1 MSALREAIVAAG
13 PFGLAAGGLAIG
25 LAFGALVA
33 ATNFC
38 TMGGLSDWRTLGDT
52 RRLKAWILAIA
63 VSIAGTQLLA
73 AAGVTE
79 LSKAMYLAPSLNWL
93 GTLVGGFLFGVG
105 MVYAGGCASRN
116 LARVGGGDLRSLV
129 TLLLI
134 GLFAYMTIGGL
145 LGPVRNA
152 VERATSIDLTSVGIA
167 TQGLDSMVG
176 RIALGAAP
184 SHPGLLVGLLIAGI
198 VTIYCFGD
206 PEFRGSGRNVAAGLG
221 IGLLVTAGW
230 ALTGLAFDE
239 LADKP
244 VAPISLTFVRP
255 TGDTMEWLG
264 RFTALGLPG
273 FGVASVI
280 GAILGAFLVAVSK
293 GSFKIQTFADTGDT
307 LRNMGGAA
315 LMGIGGVTAGGCTVG
330 QGITGLSTLAAG
342 SVLALAGIVAGGRY
356 GLARLER
363 ALEG

>member
-1 MSALREAIVAAG
+1 MSALRDAITAAG
-13 PFGLAAGGLAIG
+13 PTGLAVGGLAIG

-52 RRLKAWILAIA
+52 RRLKAWLLAIA
-63 VSIAGTQLLA
+63 VSIAGTQALA
-73 AAGVTE
+73 AAGVVE
-79 LSKAMYLAPSLNWL
+79 LPKSMYLAPSLNWL
-93 GTLVGGFLFGVG
+93 GTLAGGFLFGVG

-145 LGPVRNA
+145 LGPLRSGLEQLTA
-152 VERATSIDLTSVGIA
+152 LDLAGRGIA
-167 TQGLDSMVG
+167 TQGLGDVLA
-176 RIALGAAP
+176 RILPVAPATAAIGLGLVAGLGLAA
-184 SHPGLLVGLLIAGI
+184 
-198 VTIYCFGD
+198 YCLAD
-206 PEFRGSGRNVAAGLG
+206 ADFRASPKNVAAGLG

-264 RFTALGLPG
+264 RYTALGLPG

-280 GAILGAFLVAVSK
+280 GAVLGAFLVAVAN
-293 GSFKIQTFADTGDT
+293 GSFKIQTFAGAEDTW
-307 LRNMGGAA
+307 RNMGGAA
-315 LMGIGGVTAGGCTVG
+315 LMGIGGVIAGGCTVG

-342 SVLALAGIVAGGRY
+342 SLLALAGIVAGGRY
-356 GLARLER
+356 GLARLES
-363 ALEG
+363 ALEA

>member
-1 MSALREAIVAAG
+1 MSALREAIAAAG
-13 PFGLAAGGLAIG
+13 PLGLAAGGLTIG

-38 TMGGLSDWRTLGDT
+38 TMGGLADWRTLGDT
-52 RRLKAWILAIA
+52 RRLKAWLLAIA
-63 VSIAGTQLLA
+63 VSIAGTQALA
-73 AAGVTE
+73 AAGTTE
-79 LSKAMYLAPSLNWL
+79 LSRSMYLAPSLNWL
-93 GTLVGGFLFGVG
+93 GALLGGGLFGIG

-145 LGPVRNA
+145 LGPVRSA
-152 VERATSIDLTSVGIA
+152 LERATSLDLAAGAIA
-167 TQGLDSMVG
+167 SQGLGDLLARVLPVAPG
-176 RIALGAAP
+176 PAALGL
-184 SHPGLLVGLLIAGI
+184 GLIAALALAA
-198 VTIYCFGD
+198 YCFAD
-206 PEFRGSGRNVAAGLG
+206 VEFRASRANVAAGLG

-239 LADKP
+239 LSDQP
-244 VAPISLTFVRP
+244 TAPISLTFIRP

-264 RFTALGLPG
+264 RFTALGIPG

-280 GAILGAFLVAVSK
+280 GAILGAFLVAIAK
-293 GSFKIQTFADTGDT
+293 GTFKIQTFAGADDT

-342 SVLALAGIVAGGRY
+342 SLLALAGIIIGGLF

-363 ALEG
+363 ALAD

>member
-13 PFGLAAGGLAIG
+13 PLGLAAGGLAIG

-52 RRLKAWILAIA
+52 RRLRAWMLAIA
-63 VSIAGTQLLA
+63 VSIAGAQVLA
-73 AAGVTE
+73 ATGVTE
-79 LSKAMYLAPSLNWL
+79 LSRAMYLAPSLNWL
-93 GTLVGGFLFGVG
+93 GALVGGFLFGIG

-152 VERATSIDLTSVGIA
+152 VERATSLDLAAAGTA
-167 TQGLDSMVG
+167 TQGLGDLLARVAPVAPG
-176 RIALGAAP
+176 TAALALGVIAAL
-184 SHPGLLVGLLIAGI
+184 GLAAF
-198 VTIYCFGD
+198 CFAD
-206 PEFRGSGRNVAAGLG
+206 ADFRASPKNIAAGLG

-280 GAILGAFLVAVSK
+280 GAILGAFLVAVAN

-342 SVLALAGIVAGGRY
+342 SVLALAGIVVGGRY

>member
-1 MSALREAIVAAG
+1 MSALREAIVATG
-13 PFGLAAGGLAIG
+13 PFGLTAGGLAIG

-52 RRLKAWILAIA
+52 RRLRAWILAIA
-63 VSIAGTQLLA
+63 VSIAGTQALA
-73 AAGVTE
+73 AVGVTE
-79 LSKAMYLAPSLNWL
+79 LARAMYLAPSLNWL
-93 GTLVGGFLFGVG
+93 GSFAGGVLFGVG

-145 LGPVRNA
+145 LGPVRSA
-152 VERATSIDLTSVGIA
+152 VERATSLDLAAGGVA
-167 TQGLDSMVG
+167 TQSLPDLLG
-176 RIALGAAP
+176 RVLPVAPGTVALGLATIAAL
-184 SHPGLLVGLLIAGI
+184 GLAAFCFADAG
-198 VTIYCFGD
+198 
-206 PEFRGSGRNVAAGLG
+206 FRASPNNIAAGLG
-221 IGLLVTAGW
+221 IGMLVTAGW

-244 VAPISLTFVRP
+244 VAPVSLTFVRP

-280 GAILGAFLVAVSK
+280 GAILGAFLVAVAK
-293 GSFKIQTFADTGDT
+293 GSFRIQTFADAGDT

-342 SVLALAGIVAGGRY
+342 SVLALAGIVIGGRY

>member
-13 PFGLAAGGLAIG
+13 PLGLAAGGLAIG

-63 VSIAGTQLLA
+63 VSIAGTQMLA
-73 AAGVTE
+73 HAGVTE

-145 LGPVRNA
+145 LGPARNA
-152 VERATSIDLTSVGIA
+152 FERSTSLDLASVDIA
-167 TQGLDSMVG
+167 SQSLGDVLG
-176 RIALGAAP
+176 RVLPIAPGAAALALGLIVALALAA
-184 SHPGLLVGLLIAGI
+184 
-198 VTIYCFGD
+198 YCLAD
-206 PEFRGSGRNVAAGLG
+206 AEFRSSPKNVAAGLG

-342 SVLALAGIVAGGRY
+342 SVLALVGIVIGGRY